1 MRELLEKLGLEV
13 DDAKVDEVMLEM
25 DADGEGSVERQEFL
39 WWWKRAGKVYR
50 EKMTALKDELNEVK
64 ALFDEFDE
72 DASGEIGATELRSLI
87 AMLGVR
93 MNEDELEDTMEELDK
108 DGSGGEIAMLSR
120 RSDRAFRANLESIAV
135 QRWTLASSTSG
146 GRTL

>member
-1 MRELLEKLGLEV
+1 MIGILYVTAELRTRCALGATADPFWPAMV

-25 DADGEGSVERQEFL
+25 DADGEGSVELQEFL

-50 EKMTALKDELNEVK
+50 EKMTALKDELNDVK

-108 DGSGGEIAMLSR
+108 DGSGGAIAMLSR
-120 RSDRAFRANLESIAV
+120 
-135 QRWTLASSTSG
+135 
-146 GRTL
+146 